1 MLFHFDFANW
11 RKMIGL
17 AWNEPNPRARR
28 YYLAVLLLA
37 VPVVASFH
45 AVCFFLDGLLFPGL
59 WRTPVRAPVFVV
71 GHARSGTTLVH
82 RLMSEDVGRFSSFL
96 LWELYFPSLLQ
107 KKLIRW
113 GARMDAK
120 WLSGALARR
129 VRAWEERRYG
139 AMKGVHEMGLTKP
152 EEDDLIFYYSC
163 ASGFWITRMPY
174 MGDLDFFYVDRWPER
189 RRRRLM
195 RFYRDCVRRQLYLNG
210 ADKTHL
216 SKNPVFA
223 GRVEALIETFPD
235 ARFVVPMRHPGE
247 TIPSLLKLVRM
258 GWRRLD
264 WDEARTTRCLRILA
278 EQSFDT
284 YRHPLDVLARHPGVP
299 RAIVDYRDLVSDPA
313 GSIERVYAELAIP
326 MSDAYRERLLAEGK
340 QARRHVSGHA
350 YSLEEFGLDEGA
362 IQSRLA
368 DLFERFQWEAPAAAG
383 AADVPGGA

>member
-1 MLFHFDFANW
+1 MFFHFDFANH
-11 RKMIGL
+11 RKMIAL

-37 VPVVASFH
+37 VPVVATFH

-82 RLMSEDVGRFSSFL
+82 RLMSEDAGRFSSFL

-120 WLSGALARR
+120 WLSGALAKR

-174 MGDLDFFYVDRWPER
+174 MGDLDFFYVDRWPDR

-210 ADKTHL
+210 GEKIHL

-223 GRVEALIETFPD
+223 GRVEALIEAFPD

-264 WDEARTTRCLRILA
+264 WDEARTARCLRILA

-284 YRHPLDVLARHPGVP
+284 YR
-299 RAIVDYRDLVSDPA
+299 
-313 GSIERVYAELAIP
+313 
-326 MSDAYRERLLAEGK
+326 
-340 QARRHVSGHA
+340 
-350 YSLEEFGLDEGA
+350 
-362 IQSRLA
+362 
-368 DLFERFQWEAPAAAG
+368 
-383 AADVPGGA
+383 